1 MQQLLSQK
9 IRTIINYSALRV
21 ALGVLLMAIA
31 AQVQIPLN
39 PVPIT
44 LQTAGAL
51 LLALCYSKK
60 ESFLSVSI
68 YVLLGVMGLPIFAEF
83 MFGPA
88 ILFGP
93 SGGYIFGMILCSY
106 LVPALREK
114 FGEDSLAKL
123 VTYSLIGSVCAFAI
137 GLPQL
142 SLFVGVDKVLE
153 FGLYPFII
161 PGILKALFVASTV
174 RLLKK

>member
-1 MQQLLSQK
+1 MQQIPSQK
-9 IRTIINYSALRV
+9 IRNITNYSAIRV
-21 ALGVLLMAIA
+21 ALGVALMAIA
-31 AQVQIPLN
+31 AQVQIPLE

-51 LLALCYSKK
+51 LIALSYSKK
-60 ESFLSVSI
+60 ESFFSISI
-68 YVLLGVMGLPIFAEF
+68 YVLLGVIGLPIFAEF
-83 MFGPA
+83 RFGPA

-114 FGEDSLAKL
+114 FGEDSLLKL
-123 VTYSLIGSVCAFAI
+123 ITYSLIGSICAFAI

-142 SLFVGVDKVLE
+142 SLFIGINNVLE

-161 PGILKALFVASTV
+161 PGVLKALFVASTV